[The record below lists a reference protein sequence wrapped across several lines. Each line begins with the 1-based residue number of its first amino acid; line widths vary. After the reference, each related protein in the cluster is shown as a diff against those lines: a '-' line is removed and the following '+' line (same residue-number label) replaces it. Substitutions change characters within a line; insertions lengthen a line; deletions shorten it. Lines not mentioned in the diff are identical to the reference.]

1 MNMLFQSQPPV
12 LVVDNLSLE
21 FTNGPS
27 RIHALDG
34 VSFGLARGETL
45 CLVGESGCG
54 KSVTAMALMR
64 LLPKSSARITSGAIR
79 LTGTDLIGLPERSMQ
94 TIRGNRIGM
103 VFQDPM
109 TSLNPVHTVGMQIA
123 ETVRRHKRVGRREA
137 YARARQML
145 DLVRIPD
152 AGNRLNAYPH
162 ELSGGQRQRVM
173 IAMALA
179 CDPELLIADEPTT
192 ALDVT
197 VQAQILELIADLKT
211 ELGMSV
217 LLITHDLGVVAATA
231 DRMMVMYAGRIVEE
245 GPVER
250 IFARPSHGYTAGLLR
265 SLPGHGAARRGTLTE
280 IVGTVPRLDR
290 PVEGCVYAPRCGF
303 AEAGCT
309 ASLPPAREIE
319 AGHRS
324 SCIRE
329 AAVFAA
335 MRDHDIVR
343 SWA

>member
-1 MNMLFQSQPPV
+1 MTNV
-12 LVVDNLSLE
+12 LDVDNLSLE
-21 FTNGPS
+21 FRTGDQ
-27 RIHALDG
+27 RVHALDS
-34 VSFGLARGETL
+34 VSFSVARGETL
-45 CLVGESGCG
+45 SLVGESGCG
-54 KSVTAMALMR
+54 KSVTAMAVMG
-64 LLPKSSARITSGAIR
+64 LLPRSTARITTGAIR
-79 LTGTDLIGLPERSMQ
+79 LDGTDLVGLPDRQMQ
-94 TIRGNRIGM
+94 AIRGNRIGM

-109 TSLNPVHTVGMQIA
+109 TSLNPVHTIGMQIA
-123 ETVRRHKRVGRREA
+123 EAVRRHKRVSRTDA
-137 YARARQML
+137 WKRARQML
-145 DLVRIPD
+145 ELVRIPD
-152 AGNRLNAYPH
+152 AANRLTSYPH

-173 IAMALA
+173 IAIALA

-265 SLPGHGAARRGTLTE
+265 SLPGHGAGRRTALTE
-280 IVGTVPRLDR
+280 IAGTVPRLDR
-290 PVEGCVYAPRCGF
+290 RIDGCVYAPRCSF
-303 AEAGCT
+303 AEAGCS
-309 ASLPPAREIE
+309 AALPPARQVE
-319 AGHRS
+319 AGHHS
-324 SCIRE
+324 ACIRE

-335 MRDHDIVR
+335 MRDNDIVR
-343 SWA
+343 TWA

>member
-1 MNMLFQSQPPV
+1 MTTATPSILE
-12 LVVDNLSLE
+12 VDNLSLE
-21 FTNGPS
+21 FRNGTE
-27 RIHALDG
+27 RIYALDK
-34 VSFGLARGETL
+34 VSFSLARGETL
-45 CLVGESGCG
+45 SLVGESGCG
-54 KSVTAMALMR
+54 KSVTAMAVMG
-64 LLPKSSARITSGAIR
+64 LLPKASARITSGSVR
-79 LTGTDLIGLPERSMQ
+79 LAGADLIGLPERRMQ
-94 TIRGNRIGM
+94 AIRGNRIGM

-123 ETVRRHKRVGRREA
+123 EAVRRHKHVSRREA
-137 YARARQML
+137 WTRARQML

-152 AGNRLNAYPH
+152 AGSRLTAYPH

-173 IAMALA
+173 IAIALA

-197 VQAQILELIADLKT
+197 VQAQILELIADLKS

-245 GPVER
+245 GPVEQ

-265 SLPGHGAARRGTLTE
+265 SLPGHGAARRGLLTE
-280 IVGTVPRLDR
+280 IGGTVPRLDQ

-303 AEAGCT
+303 AGVECT
-309 ASLPPAREIE
+309 THRPSTRQIE
-319 AGHRS
+319 GDHRS
-324 SCIRE
+324 ACIRE
-329 AAVFAA
+329 AMVYAA
-335 MRDHDIVR
+335 MRDNEIVR

>member
-1 MNMLFQSQPPV
+1 MTMSHSPILE
-12 LVVDNLSLE
+12 VDNLSLE
-21 FTNGPS
+21 FHTDG
-27 RIHALDG
+27 RTVYALDK
-34 VSFGLARGETL
+34 VSFNLARGETL
-45 CLVGESGCG
+45 SLVGESGCG
-54 KSVTAMALMR
+54 KSVTAMAVMG
-64 LLPKSSARITSGAIR
+64 LLPKGNARITSGNIR
-79 LTGTDLIGLPERSMQ
+79 LAGTDLVGMPERQMQ
-94 TIRGNRIGM
+94 AIRGNRIGM

-109 TSLNPVHTVGMQIA
+109 SSLNPVHTIGMQIA
-123 ETVRRHKRVGRREA
+123 EAVQRHKHVSRHDA
-137 YARARQML
+137 WARARQML

-152 AGNRLNAYPH
+152 AGSRLTAYPH

-265 SLPGHGAARRGTLTE
+265 SLPGHESQRRGVLTE
-280 IVGTVPRLDR
+280 IAGTVPRLDR
-290 PVEGCVYAPRCGF
+290 PVEGCVYAPRCAF
-303 AEAGCT
+303 AEAGCG
-309 ASLPPAREIE
+309 APLPPARQIE

-324 SCIRE
+324 ACIRE
-329 AAVFAA
+329 AAVFAE
-335 MRDHDIVR
+335 MSNNEIVR

>member
-1 MNMLFQSQPPV
+1 VTLPIAPA
-12 LVVDNLSLE
+12 LEVDNLSLE
-21 FTNGPS
+21 FRNGAQ
-27 RIHALDG
+27 HVYALDR
-34 VSFGLARGETL
+34 VSFSLARGETL
-45 CLVGESGCG
+45 SLVGESGCG
-54 KSVTAMALMR
+54 KSVTAMAMMG
-64 LLPKSSARITSGAIR
+64 LLPKGIARVTSGSIR
-79 LTGTDLIGLPERSMQ
+79 LAGTDLLGLPERQ
-94 TIRGNRIGM
+94 LRDIRGNRIGM

-109 TSLNPVHTVGMQIA
+109 TSLNPVHTIGMQIA
-123 ETVRRHKRVGRREA
+123 EVVQRHKQVSRA
-137 YARARQML
+137 DAWTRARQML

-152 AGNRLNAYPH
+152 AGSRLTAYPH

-173 IAMALA
+173 LAIALA

-265 SLPGHGAARRGTLTE
+265 SLPGHGARRRGTLTE
-280 IVGTVPRLDR
+280 IAGTVPRLNR
-290 PVEGCVYAPRCGF
+290 PIAGCVYAPRCSF
-303 AEAGCT
+303 AVEACT
-309 ASLPPAREIE
+309 TALPPSRLIE
-319 AGHRS
+319 ADHRS
-324 SCIRE
+324 ACIRE

-335 MRDHDIVR
+335 MRDNEIVR

>member
-1 MNMLFQSQPPV
+1 
-12 LVVDNLSLE
+12 
-21 FTNGPS
+21 
-27 RIHALDG
+27 
-34 VSFGLARGETL
+34 
-45 CLVGESGCG
+45 
-54 KSVTAMALMR
+54 
-64 LLPKSSARITSGAIR
+64 
-79 LTGTDLIGLPERSMQ
+79 
-94 TIRGNRIGM
+94 
-103 VFQDPM
+103 M

-123 ETVRRHKRVGRREA
+123 ETVQRHKHVDRQA
-137 YARARQML
+137 AWKRALQML

-152 AGNRLNAYPH
+152 AANRLTAYPH

-173 IAMALA
+173 IAIALA

-197 VQAQILELIADLKT
+197 VQAQILELIADLKA

-265 SLPGHGAARRGTLTE
+265 SLPGHGAARRSPLTE
-280 IVGTVPRLDR
+280 IAGTVPRLER
-290 PVEGCVYAPRCGF
+290 PVDGCAYAPRCGF
-303 AEAGCT
+303 AEAACT
-309 ASLPPAREIE
+309 AQQPPAHQIE
-319 AGHRS
+319 PGHRS
-324 SCIRE
+324 ACIRE

-335 MRDHDIVR
+335 MRDNEIVR